1 MVKKK
6 ACIFISGQ
14 GSNLK
19 SLIRNS
25 RENNFPI
32 KISLVISNKSDA
44 LGILFAKKNSI
55 PFLFVDTNK
64 RNFENI
70 IIKAIRKHKISVIC
84 LAGYMKII
92 SKRFINS
99 VRKKIINIHP
109 SLLPKFKGLN
119 TFERVLKNNE
129 KKTGCTV
136 HFVSE
141 KLDSGRTIVQKFF
154 FINKNDDKEIL
165 KQKTQ
170 KLEHK
175 AFPEA
180 IIKLYRNN

>member
-1 MVKKK
+1 
-6 ACIFISGQ
+6 
-14 GSNLK
+14 
-19 SLIRNS
+19 
-25 RENNFPI
+25 
-32 KISLVISNKSDA
+32 
-44 LGILFAKKNSI
+44 
-55 PFLFVDTNK
+55 
-64 RNFENI
+64 
-70 IIKAIRKHKISVIC
+70 
-84 LAGYMKII
+84 MK
-92 SKRFINS
+92 
-99 VRKKIINIHP
+99 
-109 SLLPKFKGLN
+109 
-119 TFERVLKNNE
+119 